1 MIVLAIDPGPTVSAA
16 VLFDTDEQRII
27 AINRDDNA
35 AVRNWI
41 RRDVRLVA
49 AHLPITM
56 AIEMIASYGMAV
68 GAETF
73 ETCVEI
79 GRFIERWKTIAD
91 LDARRVYRREVK
103 LHLCGTVRATDSNI
117 RHALLD
123 RFGPGRTKA
132 VGTKAN
138 PGPLYGVSKDLWQ
151 ALGVALVVG
160 DGPSKHA
167 S

>member
-16 VLFDTDEQRII
+16 VLFDTDEQRILATVRDEN
-27 AINRDDNA
+27 AI
-35 AVRNWI
+35 VRAWM

-49 AHLPITM
+49 AHLPVAF

-79 GRFIERWKTIAD
+79 GRFIERWKTLED
-91 LDARRVYRREVK
+91 RDVRRVYRREVK

-117 RHALLD
+117 RHAILD

-138 PGPLYGVSKDLWQ
+138 PGPLYGLSKDLWQ

-160 DGPSKHA
+160 DGPGKHA